1 MKHIYLIII
10 LTFLQITFLGGHSKA
25 QTDSLKKKLPVDL
38 NSYIQVVSKNNLE
51 YAAEKYN
58 IDISEAAIQMA
69 KVIPDP
75 SFSIDWLENRE
86 AKARTGFG
94 FASELGTTIE
104 LGGKRKARIRYAEG
118 ERDLINAQL
127 DDFFRNLRADAAIAF
142 LEAEKQNRLYL
153 MKKDSYITMK
163 KLAVADSIRL
173 TLGSIMEI
181 DAVQSK
187 LEAGILKNEL
197 IRAEADRHNALT
209 ELSLMAGLANSDTLF
224 SPANELSGV
233 IRNFDVN
240 DLISI
245 AVQNRSD
252 IVAAKL
258 NMELSAKNTQLVKKE
273 RFMDL
278 DIKVGLE
285 NDYLSPNNVPPAK
298 IISAGIGFPL
308 KFSNL
313 NKGELIAASYYEQQT
328 SKQYEYIVQKITSE
342 ILQAYRYFMSTE
354 KQVSNFKVNMLK
366 QSENVLRGKIY
377 SYNRGETSL
386 LEVLNAQRTYYEI
399 RSSYIETLTENYSAL
414 IELER
419 AAGIWDIK
427 F

>member
-1 MKHIYLIII
+1 MKHILIIFI
-10 LTFLQITFLGGHSKA
+10 LIVLQATFPASQSKA
-25 QTDSLKKKLPVDL
+25 QSDSLKKEFPVNL
-38 NSYIQVVSKNNLE
+38 NSYIQVVGKNNLE

-58 IDISEAAIQMA
+58 IGISEAAIQMA

-75 SFSIDWLENRE
+75 SFSFDWLENRE
-86 AKARTGFG
+86 AKERTGFG

-118 ERDLINAQL
+118 ERDLTKALL
-127 DDFFRNLRADAAIAF
+127 DDYFRNLRADAALVF
-142 LEAEKQNRLYL
+142 LEAEKQQRLYK
-153 MKKDSYITMK
+153 MKEESYITMK
-163 KLAVADSIRL
+163 KLADADSIRL

-197 IRAEADRHNALT
+197 IQAEADRYNALT

-224 SPANELSGV
+224 TPAIKLKGV
-233 IRNFDVN
+233 IRNFDIN
-240 DLISI
+240 DLINI

-278 DIKVGLE
+278 DVRVGLE
-285 NDYLSPNNVPPAK
+285 NDYLNPNTVPPAK
-298 IISAGIGFPL
+298 IISAGIGIPL

-313 NKGELIAASYYEQQT
+313 NKGEIIAAGYYEQQA
-328 SKQYEYIVQKITSE
+328 SKQYEYVVQKITSE
-342 ILQAYRYFMSTE
+342 ILQAYRYFISTE
-354 KQVSNFKVNMLK
+354 MQVSNFKVNMLQ
-366 QSENVLRGKIY
+366 QSEDVLKGKIY

-399 RSSYIETLTENYSAL
+399 QSTYIEALTDNYAAL
-414 IELER
+414 VDLER